1 MLIIFQHIAMLS
13 KSQEGGK
20 TPRELF
26 DMVMPVFDTTIMT
39 THRSKYVQFVLFLLC
54 ALDYEKN
61 KAMNGESTPTAVD
74 DESLYRIFTGK
85 LIEIM
90 LDPLRAT
97 TMRQSAACYLA
108 SFLSRSNYV
117 CIETVCETVSALLST
132 AEAYM
137 LTFPTEKSTVTAF
150 RGMVTRN
157 QCEAHGLFYTV
168 CQAAFYIMCFRG
180 GDAVKHYG
188 AAVAKNIANTE
199 DATDVEG
206 INIGI
211 DRWSKLCSHHLNP
224 LRYCLESVRG
234 EFLHLASVLDLLEP
248 SLLQALSQEDK
259 KLSTGAKRPK
269 KSRSILTPALMAKK
283 RVKEGVGG
291 LGRGSNPLN
300 SFFPFDPYLL
310 RQSNIFIDCYYQHW
324 NGSIDESYDDSVV
337 AAEEVDDSFNT
348 GGVTGYESD
357 DSSASDGS
365 DSSISA
371 SEEERMA
378 MTPADDQAMSL
389 ASVASVTSAAAA
401 GKVKVIDPRD
411 RADSEVSTVSSINNK
426 ASIFLPPPK
435 PQAEGGSRSARKRKN
450 SAGGRSRTQSMGTDD
465 W

>member
-20 TPRELF
+20 TPQELF
-26 DMVMPVFDTTIMT
+26 DMVLPVFDTTIMT

-61 KAMNGESTPTAVD
+61 KALRGEATPDVPD
-74 DESLYRIFTGK
+74 DDSLYRIFTGK

-97 TMRQSAACYLA
+97 TMRQSSACYLA

-117 CIETVCETVSALLST
+117 CIGTVCETVSALLST

-150 RGMVTRN
+150 RGMITRN

-180 GDAVKHYG
+180 GEAVKHYR
-188 AAVAKNIANTE
+188 AAVAKNAASTE

-211 DRWSKLCSHHLNP
+211 DRWSKVCSHHLNP

-234 EFLHLASVLDLLEP
+234 EFLHVARVLDLLKP
-248 SLLQALSQEDK
+248 ALLESLSQEDK
-259 KLSTGAKRPK
+259 KLSTGSKRPK
-269 KSRSILTPALMAKK
+269 KTRRSILTPALMAKK
-283 RVKEGVGG
+283 RAKEGVGG

-310 RQSNIFIDCYYQHW
+310 RQSNIFIESYYRHW
-324 NGSIDESYDDSVV
+324 NGSIDESFDDNEVDV
-337 AAEEVDDSFNT
+337 EDVDDSLEA
-348 GGVTGYESD
+348 GGNGYESD
-357 DSSASDGS
+357 DGSGSDSDSSSSASEG
-365 DSSISA
+365 
-371 SEEERMA
+371 ERMA

-389 ASVASVTSAAAA
+389 ASVVSMASGAAM
-401 GKVKVIDPRD
+401 GKAKVIDPRD
-411 RADSEVSTVSSINNK
+411 RADSELSTLSSSTNMK
-426 ASIFLPPPK
+426 AASFLLPPQNIK
-435 PQAEGGSRSARKRKN
+435 AAEGTGSGKKKN
-450 SAGGRSRTQSMGTDD
+450 TGRSRAQSMGTDD

>member
-20 TPRELF
+20 TPQELF

-39 THRSKYVQFVLFLLC
+39 THRSKYAQFVLFLLC
-54 ALDYEKN
+54 ALDYEKR
-61 KAMNGESTPTAVD
+61 KSIRGETTPEVPD
-74 DESLYRIFTGK
+74 DDSLYRIFTGK

-97 TMRQSAACYLA
+97 TMRQSSACYLA

-117 CIETVCETVSALLST
+117 CIGTVCETVSALLST

-150 RGMVTRN
+150 RGMITRN

-180 GDAVKHYG
+180 GEAVKHYR
-188 AAVAKNIANTE
+188 AAVAKNAASDE
-199 DATDVEG
+199 DATDVQG

-234 EFLHLASVLDLLEP
+234 EFLHVASVLDLLKPALLE
-248 SLLQALSQEDK
+248 SLSEEDK
-259 KLSTGAKRPK
+259 KLSTGSKRPK
-269 KSRSILTPALMAKK
+269 KSRRSILTPALMTKK

-310 RQSNIFIDCYYQHW
+310 RQSNIFIESYYRHW
-324 NGSIDESYDDSVV
+324 NGSVDESFDEN
-337 AAEEVDDSFNT
+337 EEDVDDSLAT
-348 GGVTGYESD
+348 GGYGSD
-357 DSSASDGS
+357 DSSDSDDS
-365 DSSISA
+365 DSSSSA
-371 SEEERMA
+371 SEGERMA

-389 ASVASVTSAAAA
+389 ASVVSMASAAAM

-411 RADSEVSTVSSINNK
+411 RADSELSTVSSINVK
-426 ASIFLPPPK
+426 ASSILLPPTQHK
-435 PQAEGGSRSARKRKN
+435 AEGTGSGKKKN
-450 SAGGRSRTQSMGTDD
+450 SGRSRAQSMGTDD